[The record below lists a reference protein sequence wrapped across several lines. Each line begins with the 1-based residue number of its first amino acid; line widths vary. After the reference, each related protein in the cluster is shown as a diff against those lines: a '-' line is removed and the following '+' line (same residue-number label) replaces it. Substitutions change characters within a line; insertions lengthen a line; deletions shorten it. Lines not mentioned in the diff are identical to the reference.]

1 MWRRSE
7 GRWRNCARAASE
19 SAVAIF
25 SLSSNGGR
33 QGDVYVDNSI
43 RYLQNYLATLQD
55 IANGDGNV
63 DRKGKRITMQAPED
77 RCLGHPQGKKRKKL
91 GGDQNKAGLNATWMQ
106 ASQLIANVEP
116 GEQ

>member
-1 MWRRSE
+1 LDKLNKDKREKMVFIWWRS
-7 GRWRNCARAASE
+7 WQHQNNI
-19 SAVAIF
+19 IF
-25 SLSSNGGR
+25 DK
-33 QGDVYVDNSI
+33 GDVYVDNSI